1 MTRPIF
7 IVLFFLLTGCV
18 YKSSIP
24 PDVIPPDS
32 MKQVMW
38 DMIQADQF
46 SKLYLSK
53 DSAKTNVKL
62 ETMKLYQEIFQIHHT
77 TKEAFQKSYAFYMNR
92 PDLTKTIFDSLA
104 LYANKQRDEV
114 FKAKS
119 VYKPKPVVNTP
130 LARPPVIKPLHVVR
144 HPVIK
149 HPLVRRPVDKTK

>member
-1 MTRPIF
+1 MTRVIF

-24 PDVIPPDS
+24 SDIIPPDS
-32 MKQVMW
+32 MEKVLW

-46 SKLYLSK
+46 SKLYLLK

-62 ETMKLYQEIFQIHHT
+62 ETVKLYQEIFQIHHT
-77 TKEAFQKSYAFYMNR
+77 TKEAFQKSYTFYMNR
-92 PDLTKTIFDSLA
+92 PELTKTIFDSLSV
-104 LYANKQRDEV
+104 YANKQRDEV

-119 VYKPKPVVNTP
+119 ANRPKPAIGNP
-130 LARPPVIKPLHVVR
+130 LVKPPAARPPVMK

-149 HPLVRRPVDKTK
+149 RLIDRTK